1 MTAETCFL
9 HTFVR
14 NQSLFEEARETF
26 ETEGEL
32 YGMAALDEICDKLDL
47 QYELEEL
54 AESYVRGEYDPLD

>member
-1 MTAETCFL
+1 MNAETYFL

-26 ETEGEL
+26 ENEGEL
-32 YGMAALDEICDKLDL
+32 YGMAALDTICDKLELYD
-47 QYELEEL
+47 ELEEL